1 MPDEI
6 EQSPDLGLLH
16 DSVDGRGTGPRSSSL
31 RDRFLK
37 GTAWV
42 FSGKVAASILAL
54 ALNAVLARLLSPPE
68 LGAYFTVL
76 SVVMIGSSI
85 GQLGLD
91 LAVVRLVAAA
101 IGTGDAG
108 RARSAIRSVF
118 TYGVIGSVGVGLLL
132 AAGLGQW
139 MAHHVFR
146 SSLIAAAIPLA
157 AGWLV
162 AWGLQSLVIETFR
175 GFQRFDL
182 ATVLDSVFIYGV
194 CTALF
199 GSMWIAGRHLS
210 LRTVVLALAI
220 VTGVAALI
228 GGRLILRLSHGGED
242 DAGPARAT
250 VVAPGELFTLAW
262 PLLVTNIT
270 LFLVGAG
277 IDLWVL
283 SAFRPQSDV
292 ALYGAAIRLVAFV
305 STPFIILQGVAPP
318 LVAELYA
325 QGKRADLERAVRAI
339 ATLGGLPAAPALLL
353 FVVLG
358 RTILSAVFGPFYGQA
373 GTILAILS
381 AGRLIAVWTGS
392 SGVALIMTGHQKA
405 MMNINLIAGAISLA
419 GGIALAP
426 HFGGVGVATATSV
439 GVALNNLLQ
448 LVYARRLVGIW
459 THADLSPTRLR
470 AFLRRKAAGG
480 ATIER
485 SGS

>member
-1 MPDEI
+1 
-6 EQSPDLGLLH
+6 
-16 DSVDGRGTGPRSSSL
+16 
-31 RDRFLK
+31 
-37 GTAWV
+37 
-42 FSGKVAASILAL
+42 
-54 ALNAVLARLLSPPE
+54 AVGML
-68 LGAYFTVL
+68 
-76 SVVMIGSSI
+76 
-85 GQLGLD
+85 
-91 LAVVRLVAAA
+91 LAV
-101 IGTGDAG
+101 
-108 RARSAIRSVF
+108 
-118 TYGVIGSVGVGLLL
+118 
-132 AAGLGQW
+132 GLGQW
-139 MAHHVFR
+139 MAHHIFR
-146 SSLIAAAIPLA
+146 SSLIAATIPLA

-162 AWGLQSLVIETFR
+162 AWALQSLVIETFR

-220 VTGVAALI
+220 VTGVAGLI

-439 GVALNNLLQ
+439 GV
-448 LVYARRLVGIW
+448 
-459 THADLSPTRLR
+459 
-470 AFLRRKAAGG
+470 
-480 ATIER
+480 
-485 SGS
+485 